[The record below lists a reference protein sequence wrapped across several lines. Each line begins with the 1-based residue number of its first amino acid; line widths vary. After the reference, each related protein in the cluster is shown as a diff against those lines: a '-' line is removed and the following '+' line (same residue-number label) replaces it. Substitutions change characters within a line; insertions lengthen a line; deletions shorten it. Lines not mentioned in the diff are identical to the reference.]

1 MSERV
6 NLSKHTVNLGKSEK
20 INLTK
25 AAEIGLNK
33 IMIGLGWDPIK
44 KSKGFISK
52 LFGKSSDEA
61 DIDCDAWVQTYNK
74 GSKKDGELI
83 YYGNLKYIVDD
94 VNAIVHQGD
103 NLTGEG
109 DGDDEVIN
117 VFLDELPDNVDKLV
131 VGVTIFQAVQRKQSF
146 GMIKNVF
153 IRIVDTRDNFEICRY
168 DGKDFSSDS
177 HSFIAGILEK
187 TSNGWEFTAVGKST
201 PDGTIHDAAETVS
214 RELV

>member
-25 AAEIGLNK
+25 ATETGLNK

-44 KSKGFISK
+44 KSGGGLFSK
-52 LFGKSSDEA
+52 LFGKSGGA
-61 DIDCDAWVQTYNK
+61 DIDCDAWVRTYNK
-74 GSKKDGELI
+74 GSKDGELV
-83 YYGNLKYIVDD
+83 YYGNLKYTVNN
-94 VNAIVHQGD
+94 VNAIIHQGD

-131 VGVTIFQAVQRKQSF
+131 VGVTIFQAVQRNQSF
-146 GMIKNVF
+146 GMIENAF

-168 DGKDFSSDS
+168 DGKEFLKDS
-177 HSFIAGILEK
+177 YSFIAGILEK

-201 PDGTIHDAAETVS
+201 PDGTIDKAVQTVS
-214 RELV
+214 RELI